1 MDYLQQTLR
10 GIFFIISFSVLG
22 HAVAQQNIDSL
33 ITTWNG
39 LAEQYLKTSETDSAC
54 KYGNCSVEM
63 LDEKIREMEDQI
75 QTSEVRRMK
84 YQKAEAL
91 SFLVSA
97 YGSSGHPERALEC
110 YHDALDIY
118 ESFGDGEL
126 IYQLH
131 FRMGRVCD
139 LTTQYAM
146 ANEYY
151 ALAREQAVKNGDLE
165 AQALCYYF
173 MGLNNRYMGNYSEA
187 LKYHLQDLEIQE
199 KLDNKKGIG
208 NAYITIAAILNTL
221 KDRNAA
227 FEKLNEA
234 RLLFEEIGDTAG
246 IATVYNDLGSTYLV
260 LGDTLRALQSHEQA
274 AAMRN
279 AILNYDGIGASNS
292 YIGNIYL
299 EKGNYE
305 KALHHLQLSEDAF
318 RSNGNLDG
326 IMHTFIQISQ
336 VYERKNMLD
345 SALAFTDKAE
355 KLAIGIMNSMG
366 LIKIYSNRGELW
378 FKQGKYTKA
387 INDFQKALKIAAE
400 QKNYKS
406 LHALND
412 HLAKTYQHIGD
423 YQRAYTYQ
431 QLSILYKD
439 SVYNRAN
446 LKATMQMDMEYNYQ
460 KQQLENKLLQEKKDE
475 LTEATLDNQRTQK
488 QLYFAGVI
496 MFLMVSLGLW
506 SRLRFIRRAG
516 SELLQRKEEAD
527 RQRMIAETEK
537 IRATKS
543 ERIKEQ
549 FLANM
554 SHEIRTPMNAIKG
567 ITDILI
573 RNEHL
578 PSQEKYLGA
587 IKQSSENLLVI
598 LNEIL
603 DLSKLEAGKI
613 EPENIPFEPRNV
625 ITNIKDILRFK
636 AEEKGLSLTL
646 DLPDDLPQSLCGD
659 PTHLSQI
666 LLNLASNAIKFTEK
680 GGVTLKA
687 MLKSSDDNHVV
698 MVFHVIDTGI
708 GIAADKID
716 HVFDTFTQADTD
728 TTRKYGGTGLG
739 LSICKRLV
747 DLHRGEI
754 YVQSELHKGSTFI
767 VELPFTLAPLVEEE
781 GETVMDDTL
790 HGLKILLAE
799 DNEFNVMVARDV
811 LESSMSDINVDVAG
825 NGATAVSKV
834 EQNQYDLILMDIQMP
849 EMDGYDATKLIR
861 KMAGEK
867 GEIPIIAMTANV
879 MKAEVDRCF
888 DAGMNGYIAKPFEP
902 KELLQTIKKILVPA

>member
-1 MDYLQQTLR
+1 MQSIVRKTACIIL
-10 GIFFIISFSVLG
+10 IFISAGAF
-22 HAVAQQNIDSL
+22 AQENIDSL
-33 ITTWNG
+33 ISTWNT
-39 LAEQYLKTSETDSAC
+39 LAAQYLAVSETDSAC

-63 LDEKIREMEDQI
+63 LDERIDREEGLI
-75 QTSEVRRMK
+75 ETSEIRRMK

-91 SFLVSA
+91 SYLVSA
-97 YGSSGHPERALEC
+97 YGTSGQPERAMEC
-110 YHDALDIY
+110 YQDALEIY
-118 ESFGDGEL
+118 ESFGDGEQV
-126 IYQLH
+126 YQLH
-131 FRMGRVCD
+131 LRMGRVYD
-139 LTTQYAM
+139 LTTDYAE
-146 ANEYY
+146 ANRYY
-151 ALAREQAVKNGDLE
+151 ARACEQAKKNEDPK

-173 MGLNNRYMGNYSEA
+173 TGLNNRYMGNFSEA
-187 LKYHLQDLEIQE
+187 LKNHLQDLEIQE
-199 KLDNKKGIG
+199 KLNNKKGIG

-227 FEKLNEA
+227 FEKLHEA
-234 RLLFEEIGDTAG
+234 RLLFEEIGDTTG
-246 IATVYNDLGSTYLV
+246 MATVYNDLGSTYLV
-260 LGDTLRALQSHEQA
+260 IGDTMRALQSHQIA
-274 AAMRN
+274 AEMRE
-279 AILNYDGIGASNS
+279 AVRDYDGIGASNS

-326 IMHTFIQISQ
+326 IMHTFIQLSQ

-431 QLSILYKD
+431 QISILYKD

-527 RQRMIAETEK
+527 RQRLIAETEK

-687 MLKSSDDNHVV
+687 MLKSSDDNDVV

-739 LSICKRLV
+739 LAICKRLV
-747 DLHRGEI
+747 ELHQGSIHVE
-754 YVQSELHKGSTFI
+754 SELHKGSTFV
-767 VELPFTLAPLVEEE
+767 VEIPFSRAPLIEKEME
-781 GETVMDDTL
+781 PAMDQTL
-790 HGLKILLAE
+790 SGLNILLAE

-811 LESSMSDINVDVAG
+811 LESSIPGVQVDVAG
-825 NGATAVSKV
+825 NGSIAISKV
-834 EQNQYDLILMDIQMP
+834 EHHDYDLVLMDIQMP
-849 EMDGYDATKLIR
+849 EMDGYDATRHIR
-861 KMAGEK
+861 KLTGKK
-867 GEIPIIAMTANV
+867 GEVPIIAMTANV
-879 MKAEVDRCF
+879 LKAEVDRCF
-888 DAGMNGYIAKPFEP
+888 DAGMDGYIAKPFDRT
-902 KELLQTIKKILVPA
+902 ELLQKIKKTLVPV